1 MADKADEIRHEIDRG
16 RQDIAHTRAAIA
28 EKLTILEAR
37 VQATVET
44 VKHTFDLR
52 YQVKQRP
59 WLMVGA
65 ALLVGHALG
74 RRARLASTPTDVPST
89 PSAHPQ
95 PRQNIVREVQ
105 QQVRD
110 DLATIKGAACGAVI
124 STLWAMAKQV
134 LLAPPRRQIGGVMAH
149 RGGERVDGAPESTNR
164 DITLTTN
171 GQREV
176 S

>member
-1 MADKADEIRHEIDRG
+1 MADKADEIRQEIDRG

-59 WLMVGA
+59 WLMFGA
-65 ALLVGHALG
+65 ALLVGHTLG
-74 RRARLASTPTDVPST
+74 RRGRVTSTPTDAPST

-95 PRQNIVREVQ
+95 TQQSIVRDVK

-110 DLATIKGAACGAVI
+110 DLATIKGAACGVVI

-134 LLAPPRRQIGGVMAH
+134 LLAPPRRQIGGVTQ
-149 RGGERVDGAPESTNR
+149 RGGERVDSAPESTNR
-164 DITLTTN
+164 GVTPTKN

-176 S
+176 